1 MDRPEEGHQRVLV
14 RLLGDPGQASVLLA
28 AVLRVFDAG
37 SGTEV
42 LLAVQGVDDPRP
54 ADAQAVEDL
63 LPDLVKDPSEL
74 PDLELVGDDPHL
86 DDEVDLVVTA
96 TGTAWGDAL
105 TVLELGS
112 LWRS

>member
-1 MDRPEEGHQRVLV
+1 MGSQQRVLV

-37 SGTEV
+37 SGAEV
-42 LLAVQGVDDPRP
+42 LLAVRGVDDPRS
-54 ADAQAVEDL
+54 ADAQAVEQL
-63 LPDLVKDPSEL
+63 LPDLTEDLSEL
-74 PDLELVGDDPHL
+74 PDLELVGDDPRL

-96 TGTAWGDAL
+96 TGTVWGDAL

>member
-1 MDRPEEGHQRVLV
+1 MESHQRVLV

-37 SGTEV
+37 SGAEV

-54 ADAQAVEDL
+54 ADARSVERL
-63 LPDLVKDPSEL
+63 LPELCEHPSEL
-74 PDLELVGDDPHL
+74 PELELVGDDPHL

-96 TGTAWGDAL
+96 TGTAWGDAQ
-105 TVLELGS
+105 TILELGS